1 MNGQPHEPEI
11 DTNAVNPN
19 AVSLYGQTDAMDDF
33 PVLKA
38 FQQYID
44 SEQAKARKRLISLG
58 IFFGVLMG
66 AVIAVFLVMLFNI
79 TERNQSLNDRLI
91 EFAMKERER
100 PQQQPVVVQ
109 PPVQQD
115 NSAILSLTSKIEE
128 MQNKLIESQKKA
140 EAAERAQK
148 AAAEAAAAA
157 LAPKAPSQQ
166 ELEIERLKTLLN
178 AEKEKAAAEKAKQRE
193 AELEAY
199 RRKHYPECYAQP
211 KPVATPA
218 KPKPRRPVI
227 IEDDDEDEVEP
238 IRINPRKILD
248 GKAIRYFDDED
259 EDEDVDLPKAQS
271 AAKKTDTPPSPKSET
286 KPEPKVPAERATEP
300 TKPTA
305 APAKTAE
312 QKTETKPYTIPV
324 EVKGKTSNWFLP

>member
-1 MNGQPHEPEI
+1 MNGQPHEPEM
-11 DTNAVNPN
+11 DPNAINPN

-91 EFAMKERER
+91 EFAMKERDR
-100 PQQQPVVVQ
+100 PQQPVVVQ

-115 NSAILSLTSKIEE
+115 NTTILSLTAKIEE

-157 LAPKAPSQQ
+157 LAPKTPSPQ

-178 AEKEKAAAEKAKQRE
+178 AEKEKVAAEKAKQRE

-211 KPVATPA
+211 KPVAAPA
-218 KPKPRRPVI
+218 KTKLRRPVI
-227 IEDDDEDEVEP
+227 IEEDDEEELKP
-238 IRINPRKILD
+238 IRINPHKILN

-259 EDEDVDLPKAQS
+259 EDEDVDRPNEKKA
-271 AAKKTDTPPSPKSET
+271 DTPPSPKSET
-286 KPEPKVPAERATEP
+286 KPAPKVPAAQPTEQ
-300 TKPTA
+300 TKPA
-305 APAKTAE
+305 VVPVQNAE
-312 QKTETKPYTIPV
+312 PKTETKPYSIPV